1 MPRPPDRTPLRRSN
15 RPMRFALLIAAFTLL
30 AAPLRAEVR
39 WTLDCKVDRVGTLNL
54 KGVEGTGDYAYVC
67 LTVTNSTG
75 KEVPL
80 SLGAFAETDVPGRK
94 YRGTNDP
101 VLKEA
106 LEKRTGKTYKTLDES
121 RGKLADKESV
131 ELLIS
136 FGKID
141 PNVDT
146 LSVNLTGLID
156 RVYRDRHKTWVE
168 DRALVLTLSRP
179 GDEYHRADTL
189 LKLPDRRWKVLTE
202 AKELRKV

>member
-1 MPRPPDRTPLRRSN
+1 
-15 RPMRFALLIAAFTLL
+15 MRLALLIAAFTLL

-39 WTLDCKVDRVGTLNL
+39 WTLDCKVDSVGQIHL
-54 KGVEGTGDYAYVC
+54 KGVEGEGDYAYVC

-80 SLGAFAETDVPGRK
+80 SLGAFAESDVPGRK
-94 YRGTNDP
+94 YRGGNDP
-101 VLKEA
+101 IVKEA
-106 LEKRTGKTYKTLDES
+106 LERRTGKTWKTLEEA

-131 ELLIS
+131 DLLIS

-146 LSVNLTGLID
+146 LSANLTGLID

-179 GDEYHRADTL
+179 GDEFHRQQQL
-189 LKLPDRRWKVLTE
+189 LKLTDKRWKVLTE

>member
-1 MPRPPDRTPLRRSN
+1 
-15 RPMRFALLIAAFTLL
+15 MRLALLIAAFTFVT
-30 AAPLRAEVR
+30 APLRAEVR
-39 WTLDCKVDRVGTLNL
+39 WTLDCKVDRVGTLHL
-54 KGVEGTGDYAYVC
+54 KGVEGDGDYAYVC
-67 LTVTNSTG
+67 LVVTNGTG

-80 SLGAFAETDVPGRK
+80 SLGAFAETDVAGRK
-94 YRGTNDP
+94 YRGSNDP

-106 LEKRTGKTYKTLDES
+106 VEKRTGKTWKSLEEA

-131 ELLIS
+131 DLLIS

-156 RVYRDRHKTWVE
+156 RVYRDRHKTWIE

-179 GDEYHRADTL
+179 GDEFHRQDKL
-189 LKLPDRRWKVLTE
+189 LKLTDRRWKVLTE